1 MNRLRGGQ
9 SRGLSLLEVTLAA
22 VIGLILLA
30 GSVAG
35 VRQYQA
41 QARISTCKMHL
52 AALRQSIG
60 FYKFRTGFWPQLHP
74 GGNAADSD
82 PGYVNWSS
90 SATSPRAG
98 QSTLVVDALPPSGTI
113 PAGTHVVLT
122 DDAGSMWARTTAVAN
137 SPTLAIT
144 PAWSRDGAGTA
155 TVQLA
160 GLFSNRD
167 DSGNPFLDVAEPPG
181 TNPWGRG
188 LGDRW
193 TGVARVR
200 NWDDVSLQWRTQT
213 GFAYDGGGMTS
224 WGGLAYNPRNGEIH
238 YYLPSTGDDASE
250 IGNFSGDP
258 PFLWGR

>member
-1 MNRLRGGQ
+1 
-9 SRGLSLLEVTLAA
+9 LAA

-74 GGNAADSD
+74 GGDAANRDL
-82 PGYVNWSS
+82 GYVTWSGT
-90 SATSPRAG
+90 ATLPQAG
-98 QSTLVVDALPPSGTI
+98 QFTLVVDALPPSGTI
-113 PAGTHVVLT
+113 PAGAHVVLT
-122 DDAGSMWARTTAVAN
+122 DDAGSMWARTTGN
-137 SPTLAIT
+137 STSTTINIT
-144 PAWSRDGAGTA
+144 PAWSRNALGTA

-167 DSGNPFLDVAEPPG
+167 DSGNPFLDVAQPPG
-181 TNPWGRG
+181 TSTWGRG

-193 TGVARVR
+193 TGVAIVR
-200 NWDDVSLQWRTQT
+200 NWYDVDGRWNPKT
-213 GFAYDGGGMTS
+213 GFAYDGADPTD

-238 YYLPSTGDDASE
+238 YYLPSTEDTSSA